1 MSVRKFRT
9 VARQMSIIV
18 AIYLA
23 IDIGLAQILPPE
35 WLDPGKRADRID
47 KAVFDLDV
55 PYDHDLKPNVSIDR
69 QFGPII
75 YPFKTDRFGFR
86 TGDCAG
92 TDADLAAGKPSL
104 FVIGDSFAE
113 GMGLPFEQTFA
124 GLLAC
129 DWQRQGYAVW
139 NLGVQS
145 YSPLIYSY
153 KVRASV
159 EKLKT
164 RPRDIFVF
172 LDMSDIA
179 DEVLSYAEKDGRVLK
194 AQLPPGSETDGT
206 FRASVGRFLQNN
218 SVTGALALMLRL
230 AWLQHSGHALTNH
243 SRGSWPEDPV
253 QMKDY
258 GEKGLA
264 LSAEHLGRIV
274 EDCAQWN
281 CRLTLIVYPWPNQIA
296 LDDRNSIQVRYWRDW
311 ASRNNV
317 RFIDGF
323 APFFAMPKDI
333 ALRDLYLTGDVH
345 FSAAG
350 HRLLYRTVAN
360 AVKNDGGL

>member
-1 MSVRKFRT
+1 MVRKIGT
-9 VARQMSIIV
+9 VARQTLIIL

-23 IDIGLAQILPPE
+23 IDVGLAQILPPE
-35 WLDPGKRADRID
+35 WLDPGKRAERID
-47 KAVFDLDV
+47 QAVFDLGV
-55 PYDHDLKPNVSIDR
+55 PYDHGLKPNVSIDR
-69 QFGPII
+69 QFGPIV

-92 TDADLAAGKPSL
+92 TDADLANGKPSV

-113 GMGLPFEQTFA
+113 GMGVPFEQSFP

-129 DWQRQGYAVW
+129 EWRRQGYAVW
-139 NLGVQS
+139 NLGSQS

-153 KVRASV
+153 KVRDSV
-159 EKLKT
+159 DRLKT
-164 RPRDIFVF
+164 TPRDIFVF

-179 DEVLSYAEKDGRVLK
+179 DEVLSYVEKDGRVLK
-194 AQLPPGSETDGT
+194 AQSPPGSETVGT

-218 SVTGALALMLRL
+218 SVTGALAMMVRL
-230 AWLQHSGHALTNH
+230 ALQQQTGHALTNH
-243 SRGSWPEDPV
+243 SRGSWAEDPV
-253 QMKDY
+253 QMKAY
-258 GEKGLA
+258 GERGLA

-274 EDCAQWN
+274 DDCARWN
-281 CRLTLIVYPWPNQIA
+281 CKLTLIVYPWPNQIA
-296 LDDRNSIQVRYWRDW
+296 AGDRDGIQVRYWRDW
-311 ASRNNV
+311 AARNNV

-323 APFFAMPKDI
+323 APFFALPKDI

-350 HRLLYRTVAN
+350 HRLLSRTVAD
-360 AVKNDGGL
+360 AVKNGGGL